1 MRQHTGSGAMSPA
14 AGFHTE
20 EEKTMAKLDF
30 NTLNAPVLE
39 LTMMDDDKTVIEVC
53 APEEGLIEE
62 LMEIG
67 PELEAIARKGDK
79 RSLEVIYELAA
90 RLINHN
96 RSFVTVTSETLRS
109 KYKFNLYRAI
119 AFFNAYFDFVE
130 EIRNAKN

>member
-1 MRQHTGSGAMSPA
+1 
-14 AGFHTE
+14 
-20 EEKTMAKLDF
+20 MAKLDF

-62 LMEIG
+62 LMETG

-79 RSLEVIYELAA
+79 RSIEVIYDLAA
-90 RLINHN
+90 RLINNN
-96 RSFVTVTSETLRS
+96 RSFVTVTSEELRS

-119 AFFNAYFDFVE
+119 MFFKAYFDFVE